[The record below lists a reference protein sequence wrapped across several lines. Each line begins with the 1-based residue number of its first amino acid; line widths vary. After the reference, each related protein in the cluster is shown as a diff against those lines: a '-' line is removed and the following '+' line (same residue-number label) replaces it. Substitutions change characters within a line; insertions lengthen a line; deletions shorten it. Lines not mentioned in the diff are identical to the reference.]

1 MGYPFRGVRSV
12 AICLLEI
19 NFLPGKVVRLM
30 SGQLVD
36 LKDDG
41 PLQLNIFLV
50 GVYKP
55 GASAYLVL
63 RFKSTM

>member
-1 MGYPFRGVRSV
+1 
-12 AICLLEI
+12 
-19 NFLPGKVVRLM
+19 M

-41 PLQLNIFLV
+41 PLQLNSFLV

-55 GASAYLVL
+55 GASAYLAL
-63 RFKSTM
+63 RFKATMRSHRRSKA

>member
-1 MGYPFRGVRSV
+1 
-12 AICLLEI
+12 
-19 NFLPGKVVRLM
+19 M

-55 GASAYLVL
+55 GASAYLRQRCDRNVDL
-63 RFKSTM
+63 RHDNNYILNSLSNSMIDNIRVT